1 MKQKYYSMTPDISAS
16 GTTINDVGK
25 QTYSHKHFN
34 LWSFLLCLMAMM
46 LPVGAWGGKQEV
58 EQKQILGQGIS
69 DIR

>member
-46 LPVGAWGGKQEV
+46 LPVGAWGANRKWNKNRSLDREYR
-58 EQKQILGQGIS
+58 I
-69 DIR
+69 